1 MINSKQGTCIG
12 EICKFAWIPVGLYLF
27 EKYLH
32 ARFCWVKRPTFI
44 GSSCLTRLPPACDA
58 GPWEPQ
64 LKQLMLLA
72 DLTRDQPSFNNWGDP
87 KAKKTLAQQW
97 RGLFGKIYI
106 ISLKFLIFNDL
117 CTSCSRLH
125 HRVSSCFIMID
136 LLGWNEQNTD
146 NEHCLCK
153 RSVGSAF
160 ESWTEVGTPGTES
173 GDNMKIVKQAP
184 DWWVFAHNHPFING
198 LSIINYYKPSIFK
211 GYSHDY
217 GNHHM
222 FHLFLEENLPK
233 LERFRRRLK
242 PSTWWRRRSRE
253 HGPVEGHMCFR
264 SPSKALGVH
273 QPKWDVY
280 GCLIWSNL

>member
-222 FHLFLEENLPK
+222 FSICF
-233 LERFRRRLK
+233 
-242 PSTWWRRRSRE
+242 SRKIFQSWNGFAGGSNHPHDE
-253 HGPVEGHMCFR
+253 DGDRESMAR
-264 SPSKALGVH
+264 WKATCVFGVPARH
-273 QPKWDVY
+273 WGFTNQNGMSMDV
-280 GCLIWSNL
+280 